1 MSPTSGV
8 VSWPRSYKCEEARS
22 FCRLATATKPV
33 GGLRRTVHRETFEL
47 CRSTAVQHRLFE
59 VSGRFGELRA
69 SVRHQSTASRALR
82 RFVAGGAPA
91 RASCRPDGDSTRH
104 HPICLITSYRIE
116 RPPKPLRSSIRG
128 SCVAHQREPEFSYV
142 VGKRVPQS
150 QRLKPRYRQGH
161 RRPQPDRDFRSSEA
175 ASRPCRVSD
184 RAGGTAR
191 SRVHGR
197 SACTVSTEPAPV
209 L

>member
-1 MSPTSGV
+1 MRKRVRSA
-8 VSWPRSYKCEEARS
+8 VS
-22 FCRLATATKPV
+22 
-33 GGLRRTVHRETFEL
+33 LRR
-47 CRSTAVQHRLFE
+47 RSLWGVSVVRFTEKPLSCVDRLRSSIGYSRSPGDS
-59 VSGRFGELRA
+59 VSCERR
-69 SVRHQSTASRALR
+69 SDTSRPRQRALR